1 MSEST
6 AQRALIATATSGMV
20 LLVLALA
27 WRLRLFAEID
37 ASWWWLLGVAG
48 VAAMLGVIYTQAGRT
63 GWRHPARWLAL
74 AGMLGVAA
82 YAGIATMLAYLLL
95 MLCALALTPRPPV
108 SKLALDSALPASQ
121 IVIGLAVLVALVGW
135 LLPFPIHT
143 SLGYRV
149 IAIAIC
155 VLRYKAL
162 LAHCKDM
169 WQGWRGL
176 EQAAGGWL
184 VLVVVVTCVAG
195 LGLWLPSVSY
205 DDNTTHLTLPY
216 QLLQDGYFHLDVS
229 GQVWALAPW
238 GNNILHAI
246 AAMLAGCEARA
257 AVDLL
262 WLLLGVQ
269 SAWQLARAL
278 GASARVA
285 LAAAA
290 LFASLPLTGYFTT
303 TMQVDGASAAVLM
316 RFAAVLAVSGRSLPP
331 LLLTVALLA
340 LLAGLK
346 ASNGVYVLP
355 ALGWLAWLAVQQ
367 RQWRWLLGLFGLTAL
382 LGSSSYVYAA
392 WITGNP
398 VFPLFNASFKS
409 PYFATINFIDQHWM
423 AGVTWR
429 SLWDMTF
436 HSDRYG
442 EHYPGAFGVALLALL
457 PALALEVVRRPASR
471 VIALWFAATGL
482 LLFLQIQYLRY
493 VFPATAI
500 LVVIGVLGL
509 ARGLPG
515 KFFPVALSVLL
526 VANLA
531 LVPATV
537 WYMHD
542 DVWALLVRQGPAA
555 RAAIEAS
562 RAPERALLR
571 RVLLTSPKACI
582 LMTDKRSPFAA
593 TAAGHAVTTKKIQDP
608 RVGNTAAWADE
619 DASGKRWQQTLTV
632 LGSSHVMTTQSPSLP
647 LRTALEQRGFTVI
660 DAEGVARV
668 WAAVDPQVRF
678 CRGQL
683 ETVRDEAR
691 RHFQF
696 GSR

>member
-143 SLGYRV
+143 SLGYR
-149 IAIAIC
+149 IFAIAIC
-155 VLRYKAL
+155 VLRYKSV

-184 VLVVVVTCVAG
+184 VLAVVATCVAG

-216 QLLQDGYFHLDVS
+216 QLLRDGYFHLDVS

-246 AAMLAGCEARA
+246 AAMLAGSEARA
-257 AVDLL
+257 AVGLL

-269 SAWQLARAL
+269 SAWQLARAM

-316 RFAAVLAVSGRSLPP
+316 RFAAVLAGSGRSLPP
-331 LLLTVALLA
+331 LLPTAALLA

-367 RQWRWLLGLFGLTAL
+367 RQWRWLLSMLGLTVL
-382 LGSSSYVYAA
+382 LGGSSYVYAA
-392 WITGNP
+392 WVTGSP
-398 VFPLFNASFKS
+398 VFPLFNASFQS
-409 PYFATINFIDQHWM
+409 PYFATIDFIDQHWM

-457 PALALEVVRRPASR
+457 PALAIEVVRRPASR

-509 ARGLPG
+509 ARALPA
-515 KFFPVALSVLL
+515 KLFPVALSALL

-531 LVPATV
+531 LVPTTV

-542 DVWALLVRQGPAA
+542 EVWALLLRQGPAA
-555 RAAIEAS
+555 RAGIEAS
-562 RAPERALLR
+562 RAPERVVLR
-571 RVLLTSPKACI
+571 RILLASPQACI
-582 LMTDKRSPFAA
+582 LMTDKRAPFAA

-619 DASGKRWQQTLTV
+619 DASGQRWQQTV
-632 LGSSHVMTTQSPSLP
+632 AGLGSSQVMTTQSPSLP
-647 LRTALEQRGFTVI
+647 LRAALEQRGFAVI
-660 DAEGVARV
+660 DGEGAVRV
-668 WAAVDPQVRF
+668 WAAADPQARI

-696 GSR
+696 GSH

>member
-1 MSEST
+1 MREST
-6 AQRALIATATSGMV
+6 VQRALIATATSGTV

-27 WRLRLFAEID
+27 WRLRLFAEIN
-37 ASWWWLLGVAG
+37 ASWWWLLGVAS
-48 VAAMLGVIYTQAGRT
+48 VAAMLGVIHAQTGHA
-63 GWRHPARWLAL
+63 GWRQPARWLAL
-74 AGMLGVAA
+74 AGMLGVVA
-82 YAGIATMLAYLLL
+82 YAGIATVLACLLL
-95 MLCALALTPRPPV
+95 LLCALALTPR
-108 SKLALDSALPASQ
+108 SSGAKLASNPASR

-143 SLGYRV
+143 SIGYRV

-155 VLRYKAL
+155 VLRYQSV

-184 VLVVVVTCVAG
+184 VLTVVVTCVAG

-216 QLLQDGYFHLDVS
+216 QLLRDGYFHLDVS

-246 AAMLAGCEARA
+246 AAMLAGSEARA

-269 SAWQLARAL
+269 SAWQLARAM

-316 RFAAVLAVSGRSLPP
+316 RFAAVLAGSGRSLPP
-331 LLLTVALLA
+331 LLPTAALLA

-367 RQWRWLLGLFGLTAL
+367 RQWRWLLSMLGLTVL
-382 LGSSSYVYAA
+382 LGGSSYVYAA
-392 WITGNP
+392 WVTGSP
-398 VFPLFNASFKS
+398 VFPLFNASFQS
-409 PYFATINFIDQHWM
+409 PYFATIDFIDQHWM

-457 PALALEVVRRPASR
+457 PALAIEVVRRPASR

-509 ARGLPG
+509 AR
-515 KFFPVALSVLL
+515 ALLAKLFTVVLSALL

-531 LVPATV
+531 LVPTTV

-542 DVWALLVRQGPAA
+542 EVWALLLRQGPAA
-555 RAAIEAS
+555 RAGIEAS
-562 RAPERALLR
+562 RAPERVVLR
-571 RVLLTSPKACI
+571 RILLASPQACI
-582 LMTDKRSPFAA
+582 LMTDKRAPFAA

-619 DASGKRWQQTLTV
+619 DASGQRWQQTFAV
-632 LGSSHVMTTQSPSLP
+632 LGSSHVMTTLSPSLP
-647 LRTALEQRGFTVI
+647 LRAALEQRGFAVI
-660 DAEGVARV
+660 DGEGAVRV
-668 WAAVDPQVRF
+668 WAAADPQARI

-696 GSR
+696 GSH

>member
-660 DAEGVARV
+660 DADGVARV
-668 WAAVDPQVRF
+668 WAAVDPQARF

>member
-1 MSEST
+1 MRESM
-6 AQRALIATATSGMV
+6 AQRALIATVTSGAV

-27 WRLRLFAEID
+27 WRLRLFAEIN
-37 ASWWWLLGVAG
+37 ASWWWLLGVAS
-48 VAAMLGVIYTQAGRT
+48 VTAMLGVTYAQAGHA
-63 GWRHPARWLAL
+63 GWRHPARWLTL
-74 AGMLGVAA
+74 AGMLGVVA
-82 YAGIATMLAYLLL
+82 YAGIATMLACLLL
-95 MLCALALTPRPPV
+95 MLCAAALTPRSPGAKQA
-108 SKLALDSALPASQ
+108 SEPASR

-143 SLGYRV
+143 SMGYRG
-149 IAIAIC
+149 IAVAIC
-155 VLRYKAL
+155 VVRYQSV

-176 EQAAGGWL
+176 EQEAGSWL
-184 VLVVVVTCVAG
+184 VLTVVVTCLAG

-216 QLLQDGYFHLDVS
+216 QLLRDGYFHLDVS

-246 AAMLAGCEARA
+246 AAMLAGSEARA

-269 SAWQLARAL
+269 GAWQLARAM
-278 GASARVA
+278 GASVRVA

-316 RFAAVLAVSGRSLPP
+316 RFAAMLAVSGRSLPP
-331 LLLTVALLA
+331 LLPTAALLA

-367 RQWRWLLGLFGLTAL
+367 RQWRWLLSMLGLTVL
-382 LGSSSYVYAA
+382 LGGSSYVYAA
-392 WITGNP
+392 WVTGSP
-398 VFPLFNASFKS
+398 LFPLFNASFKS

-442 EHYPGAFGVALLALL
+442 EHYPGAFGIALLALL
-457 PALALEVVRRPASR
+457 PALVIEVVRRPASR
-471 VIALWFAATGL
+471 AIAVWFAATGL

-509 ARGLPG
+509 ARALPA
-515 KFFPVALSVLL
+515 KLFPVALSALL

-531 LVPATV
+531 LVPTTV

-542 DVWALLVRQGPAA
+542 DVWALLLRQGPAA

-562 RAPERALLR
+562 RAPERVVLR
-571 RVLLTSPKACI
+571 RILMASPQACI
-582 LMTDKRSPFAA
+582 LMTDKRAPFAA
-593 TAAGHAVTTKKIQDP
+593 TAAGRAVTTKKIQDP

-619 DASGKRWQQTLTV
+619 DASGQRWQQTFAV

-647 LRTALEQRGFTVI
+647 LRTALQQRGFAVI
-660 DAEGVARV
+660 DAEGAVRV
-668 WAAVDPQVRF
+668 WAAADSQARI

-696 GSR
+696 GSH

>member
-1 MSEST
+1 MREST
-6 AQRALIATATSGMV
+6 VQRALIATATSGTV

-27 WRLRLFAEID
+27 WRLRLFAEIN
-37 ASWWWLLGVAG
+37 ASWWWLLGVAS
-48 VAAMLGVIYTQAGRT
+48 VAAMLGVIHAQTGHA
-63 GWRHPARWLAL
+63 GWRQPARWLAL
-74 AGMLGVAA
+74 AGMLGVVA
-82 YAGIATMLAYLLL
+82 YAGIATVLACLLL
-95 MLCALALTPRPPV
+95 MLCALALTPR
-108 SKLALDSALPASQ
+108 SSGAKLASNPASR

-143 SLGYRV
+143 SIGYRV

-155 VLRYKAL
+155 VLRYQSV

-184 VLVVVVTCVAG
+184 VLTVVVTCVAG

-216 QLLQDGYFHLDVS
+216 QLLRDGYFHLDVS

-246 AAMLAGCEARA
+246 AAMLAGSEARA

-269 SAWQLARAL
+269 SAWQLARAM

-316 RFAAVLAVSGRSLPP
+316 RFAAMLAVSGRSLPP
-331 LLLTVALLA
+331 LLPTAALLA

-346 ASNGVYVLP
+346 ASNAVYVLP

-367 RQWRWLLGLFGLTAL
+367 RQWRWLLSMLGLTVL
-382 LGSSSYVYAA
+382 LGGSSYVYAA
-392 WITGNP
+392 WVTGSP
-398 VFPLFNASFKS
+398 LFPLFNASFKS

-457 PALALEVVRRPASR
+457 PALVIEVVRRPASR
-471 VIALWFAATGL
+471 AIAVWFAATGL

-509 ARGLPG
+509 ARALPA
-515 KFFPVALSVLL
+515 KLFPVALSALL

-531 LVPATV
+531 LVPTTV

-542 DVWALLVRQGPAA
+542 DVWALLLRQGPAA

-562 RAPERALLR
+562 RAPERVVLR
-571 RVLLTSPKACI
+571 RILMASPQACI
-582 LMTDKRSPFAA
+582 LMTDKRAPFAA
-593 TAAGHAVTTKKIQDP
+593 TAAGRAVTTKKIQDP

-619 DASGKRWQQTLTV
+619 DASGQRWQQTFAV

-647 LRTALEQRGFTVI
+647 LRTALQQRGFAVI
-660 DAEGVARV
+660 DAEGAVRV
-668 WAAVDPQVRF
+668 WAAADSQARI

-696 GSR
+696 GSH

>member
-1 MSEST
+1 MNEST

-82 YAGIATMLAYLLL
+82 YAGIATVLACLLL
-95 MLCALALTPRPPV
+95 MLCALALTPR
-108 SKLALDSALPASQ
+108 SSGAKLASNPASR

-143 SLGYRV
+143 SIGYRV

-155 VLRYKAL
+155 VLRYQSV

-184 VLVVVVTCVAG
+184 VLTVVVTCVAG

-216 QLLQDGYFHLDVS
+216 QLLRDGYFHLDVS

-246 AAMLAGCEARA
+246 AAMLAGSEARA

-269 SAWQLARAL
+269 SAWQLARAM

-316 RFAAVLAVSGRSLPP
+316 RFAAVLAGSGRSLPP
-331 LLLTVALLA
+331 LLPTAALLA

-367 RQWRWLLGLFGLTAL
+367 RQWRWLLSMLGLTVL
-382 LGSSSYVYAA
+382 LGGSSYVYAA
-392 WITGNP
+392 WVTGSP
-398 VFPLFNASFKS
+398 VFPLFNASFQS
-409 PYFATINFIDQHWM
+409 PYFATIDFIDQHWM

-457 PALALEVVRRPASR
+457 PALAIEVVRRPASR

-509 ARGLPG
+509 AR
-515 KFFPVALSVLL
+515 ALLAKLFTVVLSALL

-531 LVPATV
+531 LVPTTV

-542 DVWALLVRQGPAA
+542 EVWALLLRQGPAA
-555 RAAIEAS
+555 RAGIEAS
-562 RAPERALLR
+562 RAPERVVLR
-571 RVLLTSPKACI
+571 RILLASPQACI
-582 LMTDKRSPFAA
+582 LMTDKRAPFAA
-593 TAAGHAVTTKKIQDP
+593 TAAGQAVTTKKIQDP

-619 DASGKRWQQTLTV
+619 DASGQRWQQTFAV

-647 LRTALEQRGFTVI
+647 LRAALEQRGFAVI
-660 DAEGVARV
+660 DGEGAVRV
-668 WAAVDPQVRF
+668 WAAADPQARI

-696 GSR
+696 GSH

>member
-1 MSEST
+1 MREST
-6 AQRALIATATSGMV
+6 VQRALIATATSGTV

-27 WRLRLFAEID
+27 WRLRLFAEIN
-37 ASWWWLLGVAG
+37 ASWWWLLGVAS
-48 VAAMLGVIYTQAGRT
+48 VAAMLGVIHAQTGHA
-63 GWRHPARWLAL
+63 GWRQPARWLAL
-74 AGMLGVAA
+74 AGMLGVVA
-82 YAGIATMLAYLLL
+82 YAGIATVLACLLL
-95 MLCALALTPRPPV
+95 MLCALALTPR
-108 SKLALDSALPASQ
+108 SSGAKLASNPASR

-143 SLGYRV
+143 SIGYRV

-155 VLRYKAL
+155 VLRYQSV

-184 VLVVVVTCVAG
+184 VLTVVVTCVAG

-216 QLLQDGYFHLDVS
+216 QLLRDGYFHLDVS

-246 AAMLAGCEARA
+246 AAMLAGSEARA

-269 SAWQLARAL
+269 SAWQLARAM

-316 RFAAVLAVSGRSLPP
+316 RFAAVLAGSGRSLPP
-331 LLLTVALLA
+331 LLPTAALLA

-367 RQWRWLLGLFGLTAL
+367 RQWRWLLSMLGLTVL
-382 LGSSSYVYAA
+382 LGGSSYVYAA
-392 WITGNP
+392 WVTGSP
-398 VFPLFNASFKS
+398 VFPLFNASFQS
-409 PYFATINFIDQHWM
+409 PYFATIDFIDQHWM

-457 PALALEVVRRPASR
+457 PALAIEVVRRPASR

-509 ARGLPG
+509 AR
-515 KFFPVALSVLL
+515 ALLAKLFTVVLSALL

-531 LVPATV
+531 LVPTTV

-542 DVWALLVRQGPAA
+542 EVWALLLRQGPAA
-555 RAAIEAS
+555 RAGIEAS
-562 RAPERALLR
+562 RAPERVVLR
-571 RVLLTSPKACI
+571 RILLASPQACI
-582 LMTDKRSPFAA
+582 LMTDKRAPFAA

-619 DASGKRWQQTLTV
+619 DASGQRWQQTFAV
-632 LGSSHVMTTQSPSLP
+632 LGSSHVMTTLSPSLP
-647 LRTALEQRGFTVI
+647 LRAALEQRGFAVI
-660 DAEGVARV
+660 DGEGAVRV
-668 WAAVDPQVRF
+668 WAAADPQARI

-696 GSR
+696 GSH

>member
-1 MSEST
+1 MREST
-6 AQRALIATATSGMV
+6 VQRALIATATSGTV

-27 WRLRLFAEID
+27 WRLRLFAEIN
-37 ASWWWLLGVAG
+37 ASWWWLLGVAS
-48 VAAMLGVIYTQAGRT
+48 VAAMLGVIHAQTGHA
-63 GWRHPARWLAL
+63 GWRQPARWLAL
-74 AGMLGVAA
+74 AGMLGVVA
-82 YAGIATMLAYLLL
+82 YAGIATVLACLLL
-95 MLCALALTPRPPV
+95 MLCALALTPR
-108 SKLALDSALPASQ
+108 SSGAKLASNPASR

-143 SLGYRV
+143 SIGYRV

-155 VLRYKAL
+155 VLRYQSV

-184 VLVVVVTCVAG
+184 VLTVVVTCVAG

-216 QLLQDGYFHLDVS
+216 QLLRDGYFHLDVS

-246 AAMLAGCEARA
+246 AAMLAGSEARA

-269 SAWQLARAL
+269 SAWQLARAM

-316 RFAAVLAVSGRSLPP
+316 RFAAVLAGSGRSLPP
-331 LLLTVALLA
+331 LLPTAALLA

-367 RQWRWLLGLFGLTAL
+367 RQWRWLLSMLGLTVL
-382 LGSSSYVYAA
+382 LGGSSYVYAA
-392 WITGNP
+392 WVTGSP
-398 VFPLFNASFKS
+398 VFPLFNASFQS
-409 PYFATINFIDQHWM
+409 PYFATIDFIDQHWM

-457 PALALEVVRRPASR
+457 PALAIEVVRRPASR

-509 ARGLPG
+509 AR
-515 KFFPVALSVLL
+515 ALLAKLFTVVLSALL

-531 LVPATV
+531 LVPTTV

-542 DVWALLVRQGPAA
+542 EVWALLLRQGPAA
-555 RAAIEAS
+555 RAGIEAS
-562 RAPERALLR
+562 RAPERVVLR
-571 RVLLTSPKACI
+571 RILLASPQACI
-582 LMTDKRSPFAA
+582 LMTDKRAPFAA

-619 DASGKRWQQTLTV
+619 DASGQRWQQTFAV

-647 LRTALEQRGFTVI
+647 LRAALEQRGFAVI
-660 DAEGVARV
+660 DGEGAVRV
-668 WAAVDPQVRF
+668 WAAADPQARI

-683 ETVRDEAR
+683 
-691 RHFQF
+691 
-696 GSR
+696 

>member
-632 LGSSHVMTTQSPSLP
+632 LGSSHVMTTQSPPLP

>member
-632 LGSSHVMTTQSPSLP
+632 LGSSHVMTTQSPPLP

-668 WAAVDPQVRF
+668 WAAVDPQARF

>member
-1 MSEST
+1 MRESM
-6 AQRALIATATSGMV
+6 AQRALIATVTSGAV

-27 WRLRLFAEID
+27 WRLRLFAEIN
-37 ASWWWLLGVAG
+37 ASWWWLLGVAS
-48 VAAMLGVIYTQAGRT
+48 VTAMLGVTYAQAGHA
-63 GWRHPARWLAL
+63 GWRHPARWLTL
-74 AGMLGVAA
+74 AGMLGVVA
-82 YAGIATMLAYLLL
+82 YAGIATMLACLLL
-95 MLCALALTPRPPV
+95 MLCAAALAPRSPGAKQA
-108 SKLALDSALPASQ
+108 SEPASR

-143 SLGYRV
+143 SMGYRG
-149 IAIAIC
+149 IAVAIC
-155 VLRYKAL
+155 VVRYQSV

-176 EQAAGGWL
+176 EQEAGSWL
-184 VLVVVVTCVAG
+184 VLTVVVTCLAG

-216 QLLQDGYFHLDVS
+216 QLLRDGYFHLDVS

-246 AAMLAGCEARA
+246 AAMLAGSEARA

-269 SAWQLARAL
+269 GAWQLARAM
-278 GASARVA
+278 GASVRVA

-316 RFAAVLAVSGRSLPP
+316 RFAAMLAVSGRSLPP
-331 LLLTVALLA
+331 LLPTAALLA

-367 RQWRWLLGLFGLTAL
+367 RQWRWLLSMLGLTVL
-382 LGSSSYVYAA
+382 LGGSSYVYAA
-392 WITGNP
+392 WVTGSP
-398 VFPLFNASFKS
+398 LFPLFNASFKS

-442 EHYPGAFGVALLALL
+442 EHYPGAFGIALLALL
-457 PALALEVVRRPASR
+457 PALVIEVVRRPASR
-471 VIALWFAATGL
+471 AIAVWFAATGL

-509 ARGLPG
+509 ARALPA
-515 KFFPVALSVLL
+515 KLFPVALSALL

-531 LVPATV
+531 LVPTTV

-542 DVWALLVRQGPAA
+542 DVWALLLRQGPAA

-562 RAPERALLR
+562 RAPERVVLR
-571 RVLLTSPKACI
+571 RILMASPQACI
-582 LMTDKRSPFAA
+582 LMTDKRAPFAA
-593 TAAGHAVTTKKIQDP
+593 TAAGRAVTTKKIQDP

-619 DASGKRWQQTLTV
+619 DASGQRWQQTFAV

-647 LRTALEQRGFTVI
+647 LRTALQQRGFAVI
-660 DAEGVARV
+660 DAEGAVRV
-668 WAAVDPQVRF
+668 WAAADSQARI

-696 GSR
+696 GSH